1 MGVRHRSCAK
11 SFGLIEEAPQ
21 EIQLQVSADVA
32 HFFQESQWHSSQQI
46 TPQKDG
52 SLLVTFKAGGVQ
64 EIAWWVLSWGK
75 EVKVLGPAGTG
86 RTDQRTTHEDHAAL
100 YLSLVPNH
108 RI

>member
-1 MGVRHRSCAK
+1 MGARHRSCAK

-32 HFFQESQWHSSQQI
+32 HFFRGSQWHSSQQI
-46 TPQKDG
+46 APKKDG

-75 EVKVLGPAGTG
+75 EVKVLGPP
-86 RTDQRTTHEDHAAL
+86 E
-100 YLSLVPNH
+100 LVELIKEQLTKTMQH
-108 RI
+108 YTCR